1 VTDRPRSGRR
11 LDFLDALRGVAV
23 ALVLVQHVGERLFP
37 AVREF
42 GAHVAQLGQLGVVVF
57 FLCSGFI
64 IPASLERPGD
74 GGRAARLRSFW
85 RSRFFRLFPLYWVSL
100 AGALLLAGLG
110 RGTAAGVLHAGGWL
124 ANATMLQGLAGV
136 PHALGIYW
144 TLTCELLFYV
154 GASLLYL
161 AGRHRQSVAISLAG
175 AGACLV
181 AAVLSG
187 PVLHRPAPL
196 AVFCLATMFTGTV
209 FHRWHSGATSLRALA
224 GCVTATLGAGIVLLC
239 SSLRDGAP
247 GDPEGT
253 RSLVPMMV
261 AWTAAYALFCGGV
274 LLRDR
279 RLPRALPFLGRI
291 SYSAYL
297 MHALVLLAVPALP
310 WPMLTAAVWIA
321 VTVIVATLT
330 HRLVELPTV
339 RLGRT
344 LGTRPNRAADA
355 ADAGAPSLP
364 PGPDATGRPARR
376 PALTAAA
383 GSAS

>member
-85 RSRFFRLFPLYWVSL
+85 RSRFFRLYPIYWLSL
-100 AGALLLAGLG
+100 AGALLLTGLG
-110 RGTAAGVLHAGGWL
+110 RGTAAGVLHTGGWL

-144 TLTCELLFYV
+144 TLTYELLFYI

-161 AGRHRQSVAISLAG
+161 AGLHRRSVAVSLAG
-175 AGACLV
+175 AGACLA

-224 GCVTATLGAGIVLLC
+224 GCLAATLGAGAVLLL
-239 SSLRDGAP
+239 SSLRAGAP

-253 RSLVPMMV
+253 RSLVPMLV
-261 AWTAAYALFCGGV
+261 AWTAAYALFCAGV
-274 LLRDR
+274 LLRNR
-279 RLPRALPFLGRI
+279 RLPRVLPFLGRI

-297 MHALVLLAVPALP
+297 MHALVLLTVPALP
-310 WPMLTAAVWIA
+310 WPALTAAVWIA
-321 VTVIVATLT
+321 VTVLVSTLT
-330 HRLVELPTV
+330 HRLIELPAV
-339 RLGRT
+339 RLGRA
-344 LGTRPNRAADA
+344 LGNHPDRAAEDA
-355 ADAGAPSLP
+355 APSLP
-364 PGPDATGRPARR
+364 PVPDAAGRPARR
-376 PALTAAA
+376 PAPAAVR
-383 GSAS
+383 SAA

>member
-1 VTDRPRSGRR
+1 MTDRPRPGRR

-85 RSRFFRLFPLYWVSL
+85 RSRFFRLYPIYWLSL

-110 RGTAAGVLHAGGWL
+110 QGTAAGVLHTGGWL

-144 TLTCELLFYV
+144 TLTYELLFYI

-161 AGRHRQSVAISLAG
+161 AGLHRRSVAVSLAG
-175 AGACLV
+175 AGACL
-181 AAVLSG
+181 AAAMLSG

-224 GCVTATLGAGIVLLC
+224 GCLVATLAAGAVLLF
-239 SSLRDGAP
+239 SSLRAGAP

-253 RSLVPMMV
+253 RSLVPMLV
-261 AWTAAYALFCGGV
+261 AWTVAYALFCGGV
-274 LLRDR
+274 LLRHR
-279 RLPRALPFLGRI
+279 RLPRVLPFLGRI

-310 WPMLTAAVWIA
+310 WPALTAAVWIA
-321 VTVIVATLT
+321 VTVLVATLT
-330 HRLVELPTV
+330 HRLVELPAV
-339 RLGRT
+339 RLGRA
-344 LGTRPNRAADA
+344 LGNRPHRAAEDT
-355 ADAGAPSLP
+355 APALP
-364 PGPDATGRPARR
+364 PAPNATEGPARR
-376 PALTAAA
+376 PAPVAVRSAA
-383 GSAS
+383 